1 MLNDNLNKQFNLM
14 KTKFIQLTTPTPEIV
29 NAFNQWEN
37 DPVLKPLMRPNRT
50 QADIDTQT
58 LVTFDSLIKRLEHCI
73 TYLIYLENQLVGQM
87 NFQTDF
93 MHLYKNEPST
103 AWIGMGIGEIFG
115 RNKGVG
121 TKALAYLEKKIKSQG
136 LNRIELG
143 VFAFNKPALKLYK
156 KNGYQEIGRIEE
168 FTYWQDKMW
177 TSIHME
183 KYL

>member
-1 MLNDNLNKQFNLM
+1 M
-14 KTKFIQLTTPTPEIV
+14 KKIKFIQLTKPTPEIAA
-29 NAFNQWEN
+29 AFNKWDN

-58 LVTFDSLIKRLEHCI
+58 HITLDSLIKRLEHCY
-73 TYLIYLENQLVGQM
+73 TYLIYLEDQLVGQM

-93 MHLYKNEPST
+93 MHLYKNEPNT

-121 TKALAYLEKKIKSQG
+121 TKALVYLENQIKSQG

-143 VFAFNKPALKLYK
+143 VFAFNEPALKLYK
-156 KNGYQEIGRIEE
+156 NNDYQEIARIKK
-168 FTYWQDKMW
+168 FTFWQGKMW